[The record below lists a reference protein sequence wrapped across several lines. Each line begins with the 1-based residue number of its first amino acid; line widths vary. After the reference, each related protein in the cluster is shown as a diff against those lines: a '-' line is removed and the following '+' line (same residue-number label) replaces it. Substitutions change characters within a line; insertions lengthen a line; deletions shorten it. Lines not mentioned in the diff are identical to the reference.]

1 MTRIVSF
8 VVIVL
13 LIAVGFAWLAD
24 RPGVLAI
31 TWQGQLIEMSLMV
44 AATLVGG
51 LIAAILLLWWM
62 ISTLWNS
69 PHAAR
74 RYFRARKRD
83 RGYQALSTGLIAAGA
98 GNATLA
104 RKMTART
111 QGLLS
116 ADQEPLIHLLEAQAD
131 LIEGKYDAARRKFE
145 AMANDPE
152 TRELGLRGLYI
163 EARRQGAHEAALQYA
178 EDAARN
184 APYLPWAAQATLESK
199 CRSGEW
205 DDAIRLLD
213 QQKAAHVIERG
224 EAERLKAVLL
234 TAKAEEKFESD
245 PKAARE
251 DAKAAL
257 KLAKALVPAALV
269 AAKSYLREDNLRKA
283 AAILEP
289 VWRAEP
295 HPQIAE
301 LYVRARS
308 GDTAIDRLK
317 RAERL
322 ESLKPNNIESLFAVA
337 QAALA
342 AQDFDK
348 ARSKAQAAA
357 RIAPRES
364 IFLLLAD
371 IEEAESGDQGRVR
384 HWMAQALRAPR
395 DPAWVAD
402 GIVSEKWHPV
412 SPVSGRLDAFEW
424 KAPFGQLEGP
434 VEDVSVD
441 NALASLPDVAQPE
454 IRERIIEIPVP
465 VKAQPTPHVETKVE
479 PRVETRTP
487 VKPVIETPKP
497 KVQPSQPPQP
507 ASSAKTEEVVPFFG
521 GAPDDPGVKKAEGA
535 PLAEPVK
542 PIVQTTPVSKPPAQ
556 KTTAAENGDEPV
568 PFYGGLPDDPGVK
581 KTPAT
586 TDEKNRLN
594 LF

>member
-24 RPGVLAI
+24 RPGVLSLE
-31 TWQGQLIEMSLMV
+31 WQGQLIQMSLMV

-51 LIAAILLLWWM
+51 LIAAIMLLWWM

-224 EAERLKAVLL
+224 EAGRLKAVLL

-257 KLAKALVPAALV
+257 KLSKALVPAALV
-269 AAKSYLREDNLRKA
+269 AARSYLREDNLRKA

-337 QAALA
+337 QAALG

-348 ARSKAQAAA
+348 ARAKAQAAA
-357 RIAPRES
+357 RIAQRES

-441 NALASLPDVAQPE
+441 SALASLPDVAQPE

-465 VKAQPTPHVETKVE
+465 VKTEPKSHIEPKVE
-479 PRVETRTP
+479 PEVETRAP

-497 KVQPSQPPQP
+497 MVQPGQPQQG
-507 ASSAKTEEVVPFFG
+507 ASPSKTEEPVPFFG

-542 PIVQTTPVSKPPAQ
+542 PLVQTSQTPKAPAQ
-556 KTTAAENGDEPV
+556 KTTPAEKGEEPV
-568 PFYGGLPDDPGVK
+568 PFFGGLPDDPGVK
-581 KTPAT
+581 KTSAT
-586 TDEKNRLN
+586 TDEKTRLN